1 MLAPPPLSHLSLA
14 SFLLGI
20 QEVLCKCILDG
31 RATGAIGVSAGL
43 QDTEVGGLSAG
54 LWQGVCL
61 TFWRSPL
68 QHVKDVQVSPSRVSA
83 VVPSVDPHSLGP
95 APWDLDKS
103 LEPFCALVSSLRRD
117 G

>member
-43 QDTEVGGLSAG
+43 QDAEVGGYQQASG
-54 LWQGVCL
+54 RV
-61 TFWRSPL
+61 S
-68 QHVKDVQVSPSRVSA
+68 VSPPGSLLSSTLRTCKFPQA
-83 VVPSVDPHSLGP
+83 MFPPSVDPHSLGP

-103 LEPFCALVSSLRRD
+103 L
-117 G
+117 